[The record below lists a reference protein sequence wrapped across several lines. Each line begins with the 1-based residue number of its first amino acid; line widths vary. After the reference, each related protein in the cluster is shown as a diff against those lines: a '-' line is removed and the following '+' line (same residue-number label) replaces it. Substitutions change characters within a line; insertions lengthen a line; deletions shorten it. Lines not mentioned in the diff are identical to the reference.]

1 MSREVLEG
9 FRLSPQQRRLWRA
22 QEGGPAWLAR
32 ATLGIRGDLDPIA
45 LRRALEAVVDRHEI
59 LRTTYRRLP
68 GMELPVQRIDGRPT
82 FSFRIGSLVTE
93 TPFGMEDLEKGPVAR
108 FKLVRAGAWEHRLRI
123 SLPALAADEP
133 ALRRLAQEIALA
145 VGGCGEDAG
154 VQYADFAEW
163 QNELLEDEGAAERR
177 QAWRAGRCPL
187 PDLTPLRGRSG
198 QAGKPGFAPAFKS
211 LSLPG
216 DRAAAVEAC
225 AKHWGVPLP
234 ALLLSCWQT
243 VLWRLLRQPEI
254 VVGCLADGRRIEPL
268 RGVLGLC
275 ARFLP
280 VRGTLRRGLLLE
292 DLARADQAAIE
303 EGEARQ
309 EHFVW
314 EDWSDA
320 PGFPVLF
327 DFAEVP
333 QLPEAAGLRFS
344 LESCRAIQEPFEL
357 RLSAARSAGGLDV
370 ELGYDASLWHASKA
384 AALLRRFER
393 LLQSLAEAPKARLED
408 LDLLEE
414 GERRTLS
421 AWSQGAAE
429 RLPVDAPVHRLF
441 EARAGL
447 EGEAVAVV
455 AGPETLS
462 YAELNRKANRL
473 ARFLRRRGLGAGSR
487 VVLALERSADQI
499 AALLAVLKLG
509 GAFVPVDPLQ
519 PTRRLA
525 RMLED
530 LARGSGAV
538 PAVLTRSWTSSRLA
552 ASGAALVELDVHA
565 AAVAQESGENL
576 EPAGSPED
584 LAYVIFTSGSTGRP
598 KGAMIRHRSVVNLA
612 DALERSIYKN
622 FSGRGSL
629 RVGLNAP
636 LFFDGSIKQV
646 VQLLRGRTLV
656 LVPEEVRP
664 DPRAFV
670 EFLGRSELDV
680 LDCTPTQLRALLA
693 AGLLDPE
700 PRAPRALLVGG
711 EPFDADLWEL
721 LASQKRV
728 DVYNVYGPTEC
739 TVDAT
744 VEKVGATAAPS
755 VGGPLANVEA
765 WVLDEDLRPVPAG
778 VPGELCL
785 GGAGL
790 ALGYA
795 GQGGWTAERFVPHPL
810 SPVPG
815 ARLYRTGDRAEW
827 RGDGPAGRLALLGR
841 LDHQVKLRGV
851 RIELGEIEAALKEHP
866 EVGQAVVALRA
877 DRPGEERLVAY
888 VAPRL
893 RLPASGGARPPFRL
907 PNGLSVAHE
916 NPNET
921 AYLYDEIFAK
931 RCYVRHGIALPSDAC
946 IFDVG
951 ANIGMFTLFAH
962 QECVRPRVYA
972 FEPVPAIF
980 DSLRLNCDWYG
991 LGVKLFP
998 FGLSDQEKTERFLY
1012 YPRYSMMSGQSRY
1025 ASPASEVE
1033 VVQRFL
1039 ENQRRR
1045 GLAGAGELLAGAGEL
1060 LAGRFD
1066 GQEVESPLRRLST
1079 VLRDEG
1085 IERIDLLKIDVQRA
1099 EMDVLRG
1106 IDDAD
1111 WERIDQVVLEAHGD
1125 PWNGG
1130 GERIAGI
1137 RALLARHGFRVRV
1150 EQDELLA
1157 GTDRYNLYAVHPR
1170 AREEVWTAERGRLAP
1185 GGDLSPQALRDLLRL
1200 RLPDAMVPEAFV
1212 VLPELPRARGGKVDR
1227 SALPPPEAVQ
1237 ATARRPVIGPR
1248 TPTERLVAEALA
1260 EVLGVE
1266 QIGRDEAFFDLDLHS
1281 LRMIQAASALGKR
1294 LGRPVSVVELF
1305 RFATVAAL
1313 AGHLDGGG
1321 DATPSREELGRSAEA
1336 RRLSRG
1342 QRRAARQAAS
1352 SSLAA
1357 EPAP

>member
-9 FRLSPQQRRLWRA
+9 FRLSPQQRRLWQA
-22 QEGGPAWLAR
+22 QNGGPAWPAR
-32 ATLGIRGDLDPIA
+32 AALGIEGDLDPLV
-45 LRRALEAVVDRHEI
+45 LRRALEAVVEKHEI
-59 LRTTYRRLP
+59 LRTTYLRLP
-68 GMELPVQRIDGRPT
+68 GMGLPVQRIGERPI
-82 FSFRIGSLVTE
+82 FSFRIGQPATE
-93 TPFGMEDLEKGPVAR
+93 SPFEAADLERGPVAR
-108 FKLVRAGAWEHRLRI
+108 FTLVRAAAREHRLRI

-133 ALRRLAQEIALA
+133 ALRRLALEIALA
-145 VGGCGEDAG
+145 AGGGGEAASI
-154 VQYADFAEW
+154 QYADVAEW
-163 QNELLEDEGAAERR
+163 QNELLEGEGAADRR

-187 PDLTPLRGRSG
+187 PDLALLRGRPAH
-198 QAGKPGFAPAFKS
+198 AGKPGFAPAS
-211 LSLPG
+211 QGLSLPG
-216 DRAAAVEAC
+216 GLAAALEAC
-225 AKHWGVPLP
+225 ARQWGVPLP
-234 ALLLSCWQT
+234 ALLLSGWQT

-268 RGVLGLC
+268 SEALGLC

-280 VRGTLRRGLLLE
+280 VRGTLRRGLRME
-292 DLARADQAAIE
+292 DLAAANQAALE
-303 EGEARQ
+303 EGEGRQ

-333 QLPEAAGLRFS
+333 RLPEARGLRFS

-357 RLSAARSAGGLDV
+357 RLSAERSAGGLDF
-370 ELGYDASLWHASKA
+370 ELGYDASLWRAPKA
-384 AALLRRFER
+384 AALLGRFER
-393 LLQSLAEAPKARLED
+393 LLHSLAAAPRARLED
-408 LDLLEE
+408 LDLLKE
-414 GERRTLS
+414 GERRALS
-421 AWSQGAAE
+421 AWSQGPAGS
-429 RLPVDAPVHRLF
+429 LPGDASVHRLF
-441 EARAGL
+441 EARAEL
-447 EGEAVAVV
+447 EGDAVAVT
-455 AGPETLS
+455 AGPEALS
-462 YAELNRKANRL
+462 YAELNRKSNRL

-499 AALLAVLKLG
+499 VALLAVLKLG
-509 GAFVPVDPLQ
+509 GAFVPVDPSQ
-519 PTRRLA
+519 PARRLA

-530 LARGSGAV
+530 LARGSGTEPV
-538 PAVLTRSWTSSRLA
+538 VLTRSWMVSRLA
-552 ASGAALVELDVHA
+552 ASGVALVELDTCA
-565 AAVAQESGENL
+565 AALAKESGENL

-612 DALERSIYKN
+612 DALERSVYKDL
-622 FSGRGSL
+622 SASHPL

-656 LVPEEVRP
+656 LVPEEARL

-670 EFLGRSELDV
+670 DFLDRSGLDV

-693 AGLLDPE
+693 AGLLAPE
-700 PRAPRALLVGG
+700 RRAPRALLAGG
-711 EPFDADLWEL
+711 EPLETDLWEA
-721 LASQKRV
+721 LAAERRV

-744 VEKVGATAAPS
+744 AERVGATAAPS
-755 VGGPLANVEA
+755 IGGPLANVEA
-765 WVLDEDLRPVPAG
+765 WVLDENLRPVPAG

-785 GGAGL
+785 GGTGL

-815 ARLYRTGDRAEW
+815 ARLYRTGDRARW
-827 RGDGPAGRLALLGR
+827 RGNGPAGQLELLGR

-851 RIELGEIEAALKEHP
+851 RIELGEIEAALREHP
-866 EVGQAVVALRA
+866 EAGQAVVALRA

-888 VAPRL
+888 VVPRL

-931 RCYVRHGIALPSDAC
+931 RCYVRHGIALPPDAC

-962 QECVRPRVYA
+962 QECARPRVYA

-980 DSLRLNCDWYG
+980 ENLRLNCDWYG
-991 LGVKLFP
+991 LGAKLFP
-998 FGLSDQEKTERFLY
+998 FGLSDREKTERFLY
-1012 YPRYSMMSGQSRY
+1012 YPHYSMMSGQSRY

-1033 VVQRFL
+1033 VVKRFL
-1039 ENQRRR
+1039 ENQRQR
-1045 GLAGAGELLAGAGEL
+1045 GQAGAEELLAGADEL
-1060 LAGRFD
+1060 LAGRFE
-1066 GQEVESPLRRLST
+1066 GREVESSLRRLSS

-1099 EMDVLRG
+1099 ELDVLRG

-1111 WERIDQVVLEAHGD
+1111 WERIDQVVLEAHGE
-1125 PWNGG
+1125 PHSGG
-1130 GERIAGI
+1130 GEGIAEI
-1137 RALLARHGFRVRV
+1137 RALLARRGFRVRV

-1200 RLPDAMVPEAFV
+1200 RLPDAMIPEAFV

-1227 SALPPPEAVQ
+1227 SALPPPEALE
-1237 ATARRPVIGPR
+1237 APARRPVIGPR

-1266 QIGRDEAFFDLDLHS
+1266 QVGRDEGFFDLGLHS
-1281 LRMIQAASALGKR
+1281 LRMIQAASALGQR
-1294 LGRPVSVVELF
+1294 LGRPVQVVELF
-1305 RFATVAAL
+1305 RFSTVAAL
-1313 AGHLDGGG
+1313 AGYLDGGG
-1321 DATPSREELGRSAEA
+1321 DATPSPEELGRSAEA
-1336 RRLSRG
+1336 HRLARG
-1342 QRRAARQAAS
+1342 ERRAARLAAS
-1352 SSLAA
+1352 ASVAVEAA
-1357 EPAP
+1357 R

>member
-1 MSREVLEG
+1 MGKNVLKG
-9 FRLSPQQRRLWRA
+9 FRLSPQQRRLWPL
-22 QEGGPAWLAR
+22 QEENPAYRAR
-32 ATLGIRGDLDPIA
+32 AVLAIKGDLDPIV
-45 LRRALEAVVDRHEI
+45 LRRVLEMLVAKHEI
-59 LRTTYRRLP
+59 LRTTYCRLA
-68 GMELPVQRIDGRPT
+68 GMELPVQRIEERPI
-82 FSFRIGSLVTE
+82 FSFRIGSLATD
-93 TPFGMEDLEKGPVAR
+93 TPFGFEDLEKGPVAR
-108 FKLVRAGAWEHRLRI
+108 FTLVRAAEREHRLRI
-123 SLPALAADEP
+123 CLPALAADEP
-133 ALRRLAQEIALA
+133 TLRRLAEEIALE
-145 VGGCGEDAG
+145 VGGSSDAAS

-163 QNELLEDEGAAERR
+163 QNELLEDEGARERR
-177 QAWRAGRCPL
+177 QDWRASRCCL
-187 PDLTPLRGRSG
+187 PDLALLRGRPAH
-198 QAGKPGFAPAFKS
+198 AGKPGFAPAFKS

-216 DRAAAVEAC
+216 DLAAAAEAC
-225 AKHWGVPLP
+225 ARQWGVPLP

-268 RGVLGLC
+268 QKVLGLC
-275 ARFLP
+275 ARSLP
-280 VRGTLRRGLLLE
+280 VRGTLLRGLRME
-292 DLARADQAAIE
+292 DLASANQAAIE

-314 EDWSDA
+314 KEWSDS

-327 DFAEVP
+327 DFAEALP
-333 QLPEAAGLRFS
+333 LPEARGLRFS
-344 LESCRAIQEPFEL
+344 LESHRAIQEPFEL
-357 RLSAARSAGGLDV
+357 RLSAARSAGGLDL
-370 ELGYDASLWHASKA
+370 ELGYDASRWRASKGA
-384 AALLRRFER
+384 SLLSRVER
-393 LLQSLAEAPKARLED
+393 LLWSLVAEPGARLED
-408 LDLLEE
+408 LDLLEDA
-414 GERRTLS
+414 ERRTLS
-421 AWSQGAAE
+421 AWSRGPAE
-429 RLPVDAPVHRLF
+429 SLPGEVSVHRLF
-441 EARAGL
+441 EAQAELQGD
-447 EGEAVAVV
+447 AVAV
-455 AGPETLS
+455 AGGTEALS
-462 YAELNRKANRL
+462 YSELNRKANRL
-473 ARFLRRRGLGAGSR
+473 ARFLRRRGFGAGSR
-487 VVLALERSADQI
+487 VVLALERSGDQI
-499 AALLAVLKLG
+499 AALLAALKLG
-509 GAFVPVDPLQ
+509 GAFVPVDPSQ
-519 PTRRLA
+519 PTQRLA

-530 LARGSGAV
+530 LAQGSGV
-538 PAVLTRSWTSSRLA
+538 LPVVLTRSWMARRLA
-552 ASGAALVELDVHA
+552 ASGVTLFELDTHA
-565 AAVAQESGENL
+565 AAIAREQGENL
-576 EPAGSPED
+576 DHGGSPED

-612 DALERSIYKN
+612 DALERSIYKD
-622 FSGRGSL
+622 FSERDPL

-646 VQLLRGRTLV
+646 VQLLRGRVLV
-656 LVPEEVRP
+656 LVPEKVRL
-664 DPRAFV
+664 DPRACV
-670 EFLGRSELDV
+670 EYVGRSDLDV

-693 AGLLDPE
+693 AGLLDPA
-700 PRAPRALLVGG
+700 RQAPRALLVGG
-711 EPFDADLWEL
+711 EPFDADLWEVL
-721 LASQKRV
+721 TAERRV
-728 DVYNVYGPTEC
+728 DIYNVYGPTEC

-744 VEKVGATAAPS
+744 AERVGATAAPS
-755 VGGPLANVEA
+755 IGGPLANVEA

-815 ARLYRTGDRAEW
+815 ARLYRTGDKARW
-827 RGDGPAGRLALLGR
+827 RRNGPDGGLELFGR

-866 EVGQAVVALRA
+866 EIGQAVVALRA

-888 VAPRL
+888 VVPRL
-893 RLPASGGARPPFRL
+893 RLPASGDARPPFRL

-921 AYLYDEIFAK
+921 AYLYDEIFAR
-931 RCYVRHGIALPSDAC
+931 RCYVRHGIALPPDAC
-946 IFDVG
+946 ILDVG

-962 QECVRPRVYA
+962 QECARPRIYA

-980 DSLRLNCDWYG
+980 DNLRLNCDWYG
-991 LGVKLFP
+991 LGAKLFP

-1033 VVQRFL
+1033 VVKRFL
-1039 ENQRRR
+1039 ENQRQR
-1045 GLAGAGELLAGAGEL
+1045 GRAGAGELLAGADEL

-1066 GQEVESPLRRLST
+1066 GQEVESPLRRLSV
-1079 VLRDEG
+1079 VLREEG
-1085 IERIDLLKIDVQRA
+1085 IARIDLLKIDVQRA

-1125 PWNGG
+1125 PGNGG
-1130 GERIAGI
+1130 GERIAAI
-1137 RALLARHGFRVRV
+1137 RALLSRHGFRVRV
-1150 EQDELLA
+1150 EQDELLT

-1170 AREEVWTAERGRLAP
+1170 AREEAWTAERGRLAP

-1200 RLPDAMVPEAFV
+1200 RLPDAMIPECFA

-1227 SALPPPEAVQ
+1227 LALPPPESLEA
-1237 ATARRPVIGPR
+1237 AARRPVIGPR

-1266 QIGRDEAFFDLDLHS
+1266 QVGRDEAFFDLGLHS
-1281 LRMIQAASALGKR
+1281 LRMIQAASALRQR
-1294 LGRPVSVVELF
+1294 LGRPVQVVELF
-1305 RFATVAAL
+1305 RFSTVAAL
-1313 AGHLDGGG
+1313 AGYLDGGG
-1321 DATPSREELGRSAEA
+1321 EAPPSAEELGRSAEA

-1352 SSLAA
+1352 ASLAG